1 MRGHA
6 FSCSWEISAPEKAPV
21 WDDIVCYNDER
32 LLRTPLLPIWGAT
45 VCDLLRFSRDRGEEQ
60 YQKADSSV
68 LGTQHLVLTRL
79 LPEEP
84 VPSRRKKNGNVWELG
99 GTRCTGA
106 EDAMR

>member
-45 VCDLLRFSRDRGEEQ
+45 VCDLLRLSWDRAVEQ
-60 YQKADSSV
+60 YQKAHLSV
-68 LGTQHLVLTRL
+68 LGTRTACCANTSTPR
-79 LPEEP
+79 
-84 VPSRRKKNGNVWELG
+84 
-99 GTRCTGA
+99 GA
-106 EDAMR
+106 RAIAP

>member
-1 MRGHA
+1 MG
-6 FSCSWEISAPEKAPV
+6 ISAPGKAPV
-21 WDDIVCYNDER
+21 WDGIVCYNKGS
-32 LLRTPLLPIWGAT
+32 LLLTPQLPICVAT

-99 GTRCTGA
+99 ETRCTGA